1 MISIIIPTLNEEN
14 CMEKLAKNLA
24 VLKGKFEVIL
34 VDGGSTDT
42 TLGKVSFPARVIKD
56 VKGGRG
62 AQLNEGAKN
71 ARGSILFFLHA
82 DTTLPSGA
90 LLEAEKAI
98 KSGYL
103 GGRFRV
109 RLDEKGLVYRL
120 IETGI
125 NLRDRFT
132 GGSTGDQ
139 CIFVR
144 RDIFEELGGFEP
156 IPICEDLDFARRLKR
171 KGQYVQLPLY
181 VKTSA
186 RRWKKEGPFKVILLM
201 WLIRLLFLLRF
212 PPAKLK
218 KLYGEV
224 R

>member
-1 MISIIIPTLNEEN
+1 
-14 CMEKLAKNLA
+14 MESLEKNLSA
-24 VLKGKFEVIL
+24 LAGEFEVIL
-34 VDGGSTDT
+34 VDGGSTDG
-42 TLGKVSFPARVIKD
+42 TLEKAPSLARIIKG

-62 AQLNEGAKN
+62 VQLNRGAEVAK
-71 ARGSILFFLHA
+71 GDILLFLHA
-82 DTTLPSGA
+82 DTALPPDA
-90 LLEAEKAI
+90 LLEVEKAI
-98 KSGYL
+98 KDGYL

-109 RLDEKGLVYRL
+109 RLDEEGLIYRL
-120 IETGI
+120 IERGI
-125 NLRDRFT
+125 NFRDRIT

-144 RDIFEELGGFEP
+144 KDIFEKLGGFKA

-171 KGQYVQLPLY
+171 RGKYIQLPLY
-181 VKTSA
+181 VETSA
-186 RRWKKEGPFKVILLM
+186 RRWRKQGPFKVILLM

-218 KLYGEV
+218 KIYGEV